1 MTFVPIR
8 FLGFHGG
15 EPPTGD
21 GRVDAGQPPN
31 RADGQ
36 TAALSGSRPLGEDKQ
51 TGRGPRA
58 PSGSRGRQA
67 DGGVVACSAPRTA
80 AAGDSRV

>member
-15 EPPTGD
+15 EPLTGD

-31 RADGQ
+31 RADGG
-36 TAALSGSRPLGEDKQ
+36 AVGVSA
-51 TGRGPRA
+51 
-58 PSGSRGRQA
+58 SRGRRA
-67 DGGVVACSAPRTA
+67 DRARAEGTVGVLGKTGRRRRCSLLCSTDRGGRLL
-80 AAGDSRV
+80 

>member
-31 RADGQ
+31 RADRQ
-36 TAALSGSRPLGEDKQ
+36 TAALSGSRGRRADRARAKGTVGVLGK
-51 TGRGPRA
+51 TGRRRRC
-58 PSGSRGRQA
+58 SLLCSTDRGGRLL
-67 DGGVVACSAPRTA
+67 
-80 AAGDSRV
+80 